1 METTTIRTIKEIL
14 SFLQTELDLY
24 QTYQKDKG
32 SDLDAYIFGGEH
44 EYSIRSI
51 ILDVKNII
59 TDLNYLAKSHNLFL
73 KLSTL
78 NDRKEIIN
86 HLNNLKGYLNKK
98 NSLYIVSELDWLKS
112 HLRTYCLRLDKSRF
126 LDFNVAIDELCQKA
140 SFLEEEI
147 QLMKNRLEE
156 SNVVYT
162 EIKEKRG
169 EYEGIIL
176 ELTEKKDSF
185 IDEYNEF
192 IEEFSDFRQLADRAQ
207 NNVKKIADNLEE
219 SEEDKETFN
228 SFIEKIEERE
238 YVLTLQAERTSEYDN
253 KLLEYTKEY
262 NRKLEEARVLIEEAR
277 KALNYKN
284 AEGLSAAF
292 NSQLDNAGG
301 FWNLYSW
308 ICGAFIFIVITIFLG
323 VWIVAGWWL
332 DTSIMNNNQMIFT
345 IVGRLSIIPFTL
357 IGAVFCANQYT
368 KQKNII
374 EDYAYKTT
382 IAKSIIAFSE
392 ELREKSP
399 ERYTEYLSTILKEIH
414 QDPLRKRSDDKKSI
428 SLKDSQEIIEKV
440 IELLQSAIKK

>member
-1 METTTIRTIKEIL
+1 METTTIKVIKEL
-14 SFLQTELDLY
+14 LPLLQTELEIY
-24 QTYQKDKG
+24 QKYQKDKG
-32 SDLDAYIFGGEH
+32 LDLDAYTYGSEK
-44 EYSIRSI
+44 EYCIRNI
-51 ILDVKNII
+51 ILEVKCII
-59 TDLNYLAKSHNLFL
+59 ADLSYLTKSHNLFL
-73 KLSTL
+73 KLSRYS
-78 NDRKEIIN
+78 DRIEIKN
-86 HLNNLKGYLNKK
+86 HLNTLKAYLHDK
-98 NSLYIVSELDWLKS
+98 NNTHIISELDWFKS

-126 LDFNVAIDELCQKA
+126 FDFNVAIDELCQKA

-147 QLMKNRLEE
+147 QLVKNRLEE
-156 SNVVYT
+156 SNVAYAT
-162 EIKEKRG
+162 IKEKRG
-169 EYEGIIL
+169 EYETVIL

-238 YVLTLQAERTSEYDN
+238 HILTLQAERTNEYDN
-253 KLLEYTKEY
+253 KLVEYAKEY
-262 NRKLEEARVLIEEAR
+262 NKKLEEARVLIEEAR

-392 ELREKSP
+392 ELRDKSP

-428 SLKDSQEIIEKV
+428 SLKDSQEIIEKI
-440 IELLQSAIKK
+440 IELLQSVVKK